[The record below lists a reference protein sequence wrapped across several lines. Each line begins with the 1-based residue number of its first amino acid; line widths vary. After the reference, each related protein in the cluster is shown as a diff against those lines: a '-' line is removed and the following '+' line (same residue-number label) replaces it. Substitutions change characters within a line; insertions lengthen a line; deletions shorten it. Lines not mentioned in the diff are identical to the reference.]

1 VDNDDL
7 LVGRLLSR
15 REMLALLG
23 GAGLAL
29 VVGCSDDD
37 SPDATP
43 TSGATQDA
51 TSAATAG
58 ATSTAQ
64 ASGTAVPSCVVVPEL
79 TEGPYFVDG
88 QLERSDI
95 TVEPSTGD
103 ASAGA
108 PMSLTVAVSSVGGDG
123 SCAPLQGAI
132 VDVWHCDALGVYSG
146 VSDPLGGDTTGQ
158 QLLRGYQVT
167 GADGTVNFST
177 VYPGWY
183 PGRATHIH
191 FKIRSEDGYEYT
203 SQWFFD
209 DALSDQV
216 HANAPYDKG
225 TSGRTQNSEDGI
237 FQGSGDQLTLDVQAS
252 GGAFAATF
260 AIGLQMT

>member
-1 VDNDDL
+1 V
-7 LVGRLLSR
+7 
-15 REMLALLG
+15 AI
-23 GAGLAL
+23 
-29 VVGCSDDD
+29 
-37 SPDATP
+37 
-43 TSGATQDA
+43 
-51 TSAATAG
+51 
-58 ATSTAQ
+58 
-64 ASGTAVPSCVVVPEL
+64 PSCIVRPEL
-79 TEGPYFVDG
+79 TEGPYYVDVN
-88 QLERSDI
+88 LDRSDI
-95 TVEPSTGD
+95 RSDPSDGSVREGLPLEL
-103 ASAGA
+103 AF
-108 PMSLTVAVSSVGGDG
+108 AVSRIDG
-123 SCAPLQGAI
+123 TACTAFEGAL

-158 QLLRGYQVT
+158 QFLRGYQVT
-167 GADGTVNFST
+167 GADGTANFST

-191 FKIRSEDGYEYT
+191 FKIRTEDGYEYT

-237 FQGSGDQLTLDVQAS
+237 YQGSGDQLTLDVQAS